1 MEKDDDEMQEVRD
14 KVYMKRKKVKIN
26 EMENLEKA
34 MQNARNLNRN
44 ASMDIFL
51 QMEKQIKNKSILDT
65 VNYRDVLRYKQQ
77 KYKVHKAY

>member
-1 MEKDDDEMQEVRD
+1 MEEVRD

-51 QMEKQIKNKSILDT
+51 
-65 VNYRDVLRYKQQ
+65 
-77 KYKVHKAY
+77 